1 MRIVDF
7 RPLPDEPGFREA
19 LLELADE
26 VLPGNLERARP
37 TAPAPVAVGFA
48 DGLSDAELNT
58 QATQVKDDLERAL
71 GAAFAV
77 EYSFSGVAP
86 APPG

>member
-7 RPLPDEPGFREA
+7 RPFPDEPGFREA

-26 VLPGNLERARP
+26 VLPGNLQRTVP
-37 TAPAPVAVGFA
+37 TSAEAPVAI
-48 DGLSDAELNT
+48 GLSSGLTEDELRA
-58 QATQVKDDLERAL
+58 QAGLVKDDLEGAL

-77 EYSFSGVAP
+77 EFSISADDRTV
-86 APPG
+86 